1 MSVVSKIK
9 RYREAR
15 NFTQN
20 YMAEQLD
27 ISQNTYSKIE
37 SGTIKLTVDRLEQT
51 SDLLNVPIEDILSSS
66 DDQHFNFHNSTIEKF
81 YGYIENIQEDNKEL
95 LNTTIQILNE
105 QINYLRKENE
115 NLIAIISKNNRD

>member
-37 SGTIKLTVDRLEQT
+37 SGTIKLTVDRLEQI
-51 SDLLNVPIEDILSSS
+51 SELLNVPIEEILSSS
-66 DDQHFNFHNSTIEKF
+66 DDQHFNFHNSNIDKF
-81 YGYIENIQEDNKEL
+81 YGYIENMQEDNKEL
-95 LNTTIQILNE
+95 LNTTINILNE
-105 QINYLRKENE
+105 QISYLRKENE
-115 NLIAIISKNNRD
+115 RLIEIIYKEKP